1 MARVLMGPVAGI
13 VAAWALLVGVC
24 GADPGDARLTPGD
37 KVEIEWVGRRVE
49 AEFVEYSITGW
60 ITVKFFSNGIEHSP
74 TFPPDKVR
82 ALGGGKNAKG
92 PKRPLRTWT
101 DTTGTF
107 KTKARFVALEGDE
120 LTLETEDGKQIT
132 LALEKLSAA
141 DQAMARKIAAKVG
154 PTASKADAKGD
165 NPFAA
170 KPAPPTRPRSQP
182 EPADEPNDEPADD
195 APEPVEVAM
204 GEWRRCRTITV
215 DPPADWSVPVD
226 GGVFPEKLAS
236 APIPLPGP
244 PQGSDG
250 FFEKIDGLHMARG
263 GAKACAVIRN
273 SPPTRAVTTT
283 LSFIDLV
290 GGKVEAP
297 VRLPS
302 RTNLVDVD
310 RTGEF
315 VLTVPDTTLVL
326 GTTGPPPPPL
336 GVWKV
341 AGDSLEPVRVWNPQD
356 PNNIHKDTPSF
367 ARFIDADHV
376 VCVNFP
382 NKLSVWNVPEAR
394 AIWTIELANGSEPV
408 VSPGGKYVAAAVG
421 DRICLF
427 DALTGKTAGCLQNV
441 PGAIGTLSFRPDGGQ
456 CAVVSPQ
463 RVVVWDLQT
472 GKVYRDIAF
481 SNYVPTGSVDW
492 LYGGYLLCG
501 GSSLIDLERR
511 IVIWKYLSDSAG
523 GEPGGWGEFG
533 GQFWYAL
540 QAKGSQGR
548 ALYPAVLPHDDVRR
562 VAAGLDPEQLLAVRP
577 GAAFTLDVR
586 VQGDAAEQQQVQQA
600 LTARLQ
606 AAGMTVGQG
615 AALVLQATT
624 ETGKSREMSY
634 RAFGRPLG
642 EAEKVTITEQ
652 ISRLK
657 ILEQGK
663 PVWEGALF
671 GGGPAFLEIK
681 KGQTIQ
687 DALAPYQKPNL
698 KYFSSVNLPRYVAR
712 TAEAGAYG
720 FSRYT
725 PQGIV
730 NIEPPAP
737 AAVQAR

>member
-1 MARVLMGPVAGI
+1 MNRILTGLVLI
-13 VAAWALLVGVC
+13 VTLLVGLC
-24 GADPGDARLTPGD
+24 SAEPGNQRLSPGD
-37 KVEIEWVGRRVE
+37 KVEVEWAGERVV
-49 AEFVEYSITGW
+49 AEFVEYLATGW
-60 ITVKFFSNGIEHSP
+60 IRVKFKSGTIEMTP
-74 TFPPDKVR
+74 VFPPSDIRV
-82 ALGGGKNAKG
+82 LGGGAGNAA
-92 PKRPLRTWT
+92 KRPLRNWT
-101 DTTGTF
+101 DATGKF
-107 KTKARFVALEGDE
+107 KQKARFVKLDGDE
-120 LTLETEDGKQIT
+120 LTLETEAGKTIT
-132 LALEKLSAA
+132 MSLEKLSEA
-141 DQAMARKIAAKVG
+141 DQAMARKIAAKAG
-154 PTASKADAKGD
+154 PAVPKADEKGD
-165 NPFAA
+165 NPFAS
-170 KPAPPTRPRSQP
+170 KPKRPRSQP
-182 EPADEPNDEPADD
+182 DPGDEPAGD
-195 APEPVEVAM
+195 APDPVGVAK
-204 GEWRRCRTITV
+204 GEWRGCRTITV
-215 DPPADWSVPVD
+215 EPPADWSVPVD
-226 GGVFPEKLAS
+226 GGVSPEKLAS
-236 APIPLPGP
+236 NPIPLPGP

-263 GAKACAVIRN
+263 GAKVCAVIRN
-273 SPPTRAVTTT
+273 SPPARAATTT
-283 LSFIDLV
+283 LSFVDLV
-290 GGKVEAP
+290 AGKVEAP

-302 RTNLVDVD
+302 RVNLVDVD

-315 VLTVPDTTLVL
+315 ILTIPDTIMVL
-326 GTTGPPPPPL
+326 GTTGPPPPSV

-341 AGDSLEPVRVWNPQD
+341 AGDALEPVRVWDPQD
-356 PNNIHKDTPSF
+356 PNNIHKDAPSF

-394 AIWTIELANGSEPV
+394 AIWTIDLANGSEPV
-408 VSPGGKYVAAAVG
+408 VSPGGKYLAAAVG

-427 DALTGKTAGCLQNV
+427 DALTGKTAGCLQDV
-441 PGAIGTLSFRPDGGQ
+441 PGAIGTLSFRPDGVQ

-472 GKVYRDIAF
+472 GKVYRDI
-481 SNYVPTGSVDW
+481 SLSRSVPTGSVDW

-501 GSSLIDLERR
+501 GSSLVDLERR
-511 IVIWKYLSDSAG
+511 IVIWKYLADSTG

-540 QAKGSQGR
+540 QADGLQGR
-548 ALYPAVLPHDDVRR
+548 ALYPAVLPHEDVRR

-577 GAAFTLDVR
+577 GAAVTLDVR

-615 AALVLQATT
+615 TALVLQATT

-663 PVWEGALF
+663 PIWEGALY

-681 KGQTIQ
+681 KGQTLQ
-687 DALAPYQKPNL
+687 EALAPYQKPNL
-698 KYFSSVNLPRYVAR
+698 KYFSQVNLPQYVAR
-712 TAEAGAYG
+712 PAEAGAYG

-725 PQGIV
+725 PKGIV
-730 NIEPPAP
+730 NIDPPVP
-737 AAVQAR
+737 AAGQAR

>member
-1 MARVLMGPVAGI
+1 
-13 VAAWALLVGVC
+13 
-24 GADPGDARLTPGD
+24 
-37 KVEIEWVGRRVE
+37 VE

-60 ITVKFFSNGIEHSP
+60 ITVKFRDNGIEHSP

-82 ALGGGKNAKG
+82 ALGGGKRAKG

-107 KTKARFVALEGDE
+107 QTKARFVALEGDE

-132 LALEKLSAA
+132 MTLEKLSEA
-141 DQAMARKIAAKVG
+141 DQAMARKIAAKAG
-154 PTASKADAKGD
+154 PAAPKADARGD
-165 NPFAA
+165 NPFAG
-170 KPAPPTRPRSQP
+170 KPAPSTRPSSQP
-182 EPADEPNDEPADD
+182 EPDDEPAHEPADD
-195 APEPVEVAM
+195 AREPVDVAI

-215 DPPADWSVPVD
+215 EPPADWSVPID
-226 GGVFPEKLAS
+226 GGKCPEKLAS
-236 APIPLPGP
+236 APIALPGP
-244 PQGSDG
+244 GKG
-250 FFEKIDGLHMARG
+250 TEAFFEKIKTLLVSRGAGRACVVIGDSRNGLIDA
-263 GAKACAVIRN
+263 
-273 SPPTRAVTTT
+273 
-283 LSFIDLV
+283 LSVVDLSS
-290 GGKVEAP
+290 GQIAAP
-297 VRLPS
+297 LRLPKMMKF
-302 RTNLVDVD
+302 VDVD
-310 RTGEF
+310 RSGELL
-315 VLTVPDTTLVL
+315 LTLPDSV
-326 GTTGPPPPPL
+326 GSVGISERPAEAV
-336 GVWKV
+336 GVWRIGEKSIE
-341 AGDSLEPVRVWNPQD
+341 AVRMWDPQD
-356 PNNIHKDTPSF
+356 PNNIHKGAPSF

-394 AIWTIELANGSEPV
+394 AIWTIDLANGSEPV
-408 VSPGGKYVAAAVG
+408 VSPGGKYLVAAVG

-427 DALTGKTAGCLQNV
+427 DALTGKTAGCLQDV

-472 GKVYRDIAF
+472 GKVYRDI
-481 SNYVPTGSVDW
+481 SLSRTVPTGSVDW

-501 GSSLIDLERR
+501 GSSLVDLERR
-511 IVIWKYLSDSAG
+511 IVIWKYLSDPLR
-523 GEPGGWGEFG
+523 GEPGGWGEYG

-540 QAKGSQGR
+540 QAVASQGR
-548 ALYPAVLPHDDVRR
+548 ALYPAVLPHEDVRR

-577 GAAFTLDVR
+577 GATFTLDVR

-663 PVWEGALF
+663 LIWEGALY

-681 KGQTIQ
+681 RGQTIQ

-737 AAVQAR
+737 AAGQAK

>member
-1 MARVLMGPVAGI
+1 MARVLAGPVAGI
-13 VAAWALLVGVC
+13 VAAWALLMGLC

-120 LTLETEDGKQIT
+120 LTLETEDGEQIT

-154 PTASKADAKGD
+154 PAAPKADAKGN

-170 KPAPPTRPRSQP
+170 KPTPPMRPRSQP

-195 APEPVEVAM
+195 APEPVEAAI
-204 GEWRRCRTITV
+204 GEWRRCRTVSV

-283 LSFIDLV
+283 LSFVDLV

-302 RTNLVDVD
+302 RARLV
-310 RTGEF
+310 
-315 VLTVPDTTLVL
+315 
-326 GTTGPPPPPL
+326 
-336 GVWKV
+336 
-341 AGDSLEPVRVWNPQD
+341 
-356 PNNIHKDTPSF
+356 
-367 ARFIDADHV
+367 DADHV

-394 AIWTIELANGSEPV
+394 AIWTIDLANGSEPV

-427 DALTGKTAGCLQNV
+427 DALTGKTAGCLQDV

-501 GSSLIDLERR
+501 GSSLVDLERR
-511 IVIWKYLSDSAG
+511 IVIWKYLSESAG

-540 QAKGSQGR
+540 QANGSQGR
-548 ALYPAVLPHDDVRR
+548 ALYPAVLPHEDVRQ

-663 PVWEGALF
+663 LIWEGALY

-737 AAVQAR
+737 AAGQAR

>member
-1 MARVLMGPVAGI
+1 MARVLTGPVAGI

-24 GADPGDARLTPGD
+24 GADPEDARLMPGD

-107 KTKARFVALEGDE
+107 KTKARFMALEGDE
-120 LTLETEDGKQIT
+120 LTLETEDGEQIS

-154 PTASKADAKGD
+154 PAAPKADAKGD

-170 KPAPPTRPRSQP
+170 KPTPPMRPRSQP

-195 APEPVEVAM
+195 APEPVEVAI

-283 LSFIDLV
+283 LSFVDLV

-297 VRLPS
+297 VRMPS
-302 RTNLVDVD
+302 RTKLVDVD

-341 AGDSLEPVRVWNPQD
+341 VGDSLEPVRGWNPQD

-382 NKLSVWNVPEAR
+382 NKLSVWNVPEVR

-408 VSPGGKYVAAAVG
+408 VSPGGKYLAAAVA

-427 DALTGKTAGCLQNV
+427 DALTGKTAGCLQDV

-501 GSSLIDLERR
+501 GSSLVDLERR
-511 IVIWKYLSDSAG
+511 IVIWKYLSESAA

-540 QAKGSQGR
+540 QANGSQGR
-548 ALYPAVLPHDDVRR
+548 ALYPAVLPHEDVRR

-577 GAAFTLDVR
+577 GAAFALDVR

-663 PVWEGALF
+663 LIWEGALY

-681 KGQTIQ
+681 RGQTIQ

-698 KYFSSVNLPRYVAR
+698 QYFSSVNLPRYVAR

-725 PQGIV
+725 PRGIV

-737 AAVQAR
+737 AAGQAK